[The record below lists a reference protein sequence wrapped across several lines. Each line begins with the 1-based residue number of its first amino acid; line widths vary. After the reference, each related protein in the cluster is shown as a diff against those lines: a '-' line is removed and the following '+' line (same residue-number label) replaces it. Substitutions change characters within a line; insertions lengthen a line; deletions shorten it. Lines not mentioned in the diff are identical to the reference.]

1 MNITDK
7 FSRKLRDVR
16 ISVTD
21 RCNFRCSY
29 CMPKEIYDSNY
40 KFFRKTEI
48 LSFEEII
55 RLTKIL
61 ALLGVK
67 KVRLTG
73 GEPLLRKN
81 IHLLISHLKEIRGIT
96 DISMTTNGVLLTEK
110 KAKLLKGSGLNRLTV
125 SLDTLNPENFH
136 KISGSKYSPLDVLSG
151 IDNAKNAGFQN
162 IKVNMVVKKNVNHE
176 DIIPMLDNFKN
187 TGPLGGIEAGL
198 SVSNNLN
205 NIILSCDN
213 PLLTWEVID
222 YIISN
227 YSENE
232 IVFSKKEFTHPF
244 PSYFNSSI
252 RAELITHIKNGIRK
266 ITHLEEHFNVLN
278 LDCSRF
284 SENNFIN
291 FNCLEDIA
299 LFHENNT

>member
-1 MNITDK
+1 MNFSLIILAGGKSSRMGTDK
-7 FSRKLRDVR
+7 GLMLFNGRPMIEHITKRFKNKFQETIIVSE
-16 ISVTD
+16 
-21 RCNFRCSY
+21 NNNYEPY
-29 CMPKEIYDSNY
+29 CD
-40 KFFRKTEI
+40 I
-48 LSFEEII
+48 LI
-55 RLTKIL
+55 
-61 ALLGVK
+61 A
-67 KVRLTG
+67 
-73 GEPLLRKN
+73 
-81 IHLLISHLKEIRGIT
+81 
-96 DISMTTNGVLLTEK
+96 
-110 KAKLLKGSGLNRLTV
+110 
-125 SLDTLNPENFH
+125 
-136 KISGSKYSPLDVLSG
+136 
-151 IDNAKNAGFQN
+151 
-162 IKVNMVVKKNVNHE
+162 
-176 DIIPMLDNFKN
+176 DNFKN